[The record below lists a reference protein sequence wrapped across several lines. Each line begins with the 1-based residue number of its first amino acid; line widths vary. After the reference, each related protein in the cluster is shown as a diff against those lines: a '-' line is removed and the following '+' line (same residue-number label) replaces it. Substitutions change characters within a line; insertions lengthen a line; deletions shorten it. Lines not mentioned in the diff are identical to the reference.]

1 MEAISLALFLLGL
14 LGYLVS
20 EDYIGHIWGASFMNT
35 CVLFFLL
42 SLESR
47 KEFSIETT
55 EIFFI
60 YISLSILLL
69 SGLFVIRG
77 KVKSEKVD
85 EIS

>member
-20 EDYIGHIWGASFMNT
+20 EDYIGHIWGTSFTNSS
-35 CVLFFLL
+35 VLFFLL
-42 SLESR
+42 SLENR
-47 KEFSIETT
+47 KEFVIDSK

-60 YISLSILLL
+60 YVSLSILLL

-77 KVKSEKVD
+77 KIKRGKVD
-85 EIS
+85 EIN